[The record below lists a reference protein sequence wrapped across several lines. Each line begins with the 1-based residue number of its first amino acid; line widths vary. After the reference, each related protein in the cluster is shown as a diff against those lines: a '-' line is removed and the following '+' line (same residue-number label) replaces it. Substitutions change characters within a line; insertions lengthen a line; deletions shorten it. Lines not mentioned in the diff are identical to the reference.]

1 MPDERQIEIEES
13 PAATKT
19 ETLVPYARFREWQR
33 RRATPPVAPVDPPPG
48 NEAVVLPIPVATPT
62 PDR

>member
-13 PAATKT
+13 PAVTKT

-33 RRATPPVAPVDPPPG
+33 RRATRPVAPVDPPPG
-48 NEAVVLPIPVATPT
+48 NDAVVLPLPVATPT

>member
-33 RRATPPVAPVDPPPG
+33 RRTTPPVAPVDPPPG
-48 NEAVVLPIPVATPT
+48 TDAVVLPLPVATPT

>member
-19 ETLVPYARFREWQR
+19 DTLVPMRGFGSGSAGAQR
-33 RRATPPVAPVDPPPG
+33 RPVAPVDPPPG
-48 NEAVVLPIPVATPT
+48 NEAAVLPLPVATPT